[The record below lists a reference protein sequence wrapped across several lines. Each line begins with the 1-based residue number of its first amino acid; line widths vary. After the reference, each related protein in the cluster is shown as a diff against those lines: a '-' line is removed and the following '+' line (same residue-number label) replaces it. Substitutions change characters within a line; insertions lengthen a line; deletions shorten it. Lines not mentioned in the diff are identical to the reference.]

1 MCACMYVYLI
11 ASCTHNIYT
20 QTQIRTY
27 YINAH
32 TYIHTMVMNMPAA
45 SIYNTRVST
54 IHEVH
59 ASHPSI
65 PPCIHPSLHPSI
77 YPCVRTDRQTGD
89 SQVARQ
95 TYIHTNIHTDVQ
107 LHRDMQ
113 LHIATIQLHTVA
125 TSYRSYIQ

>member
-1 MCACMYVYLI
+1 
-11 ASCTHNIYT
+11 
-20 QTQIRTY
+20 
-27 YINAH
+27 
-32 TYIHTMVMNMPAA
+32 MNMPAA

-59 ASHPSI
+59 AS
-65 PPCIHPSLHPSI
+65 HPSI